1 MEGKYSLQRGQG
13 SQCLRGSGSHAMV
26 EATSYL
32 SNIYLSEEQGLFQ
45 PIESLRQ
52 KRGTKPIHSKKKSN
66 SNSVPLKPQT
76 VPLDW

>member
-1 MEGKYSLQRGQG
+1 
-13 SQCLRGSGSHAMV
+13 MV

-52 KRGTKPIHSKKKSN
+52 KRGTKPIHSKKKKKQKQLSAPQAPNCPTGLVITDN
-66 SNSVPLKPQT
+66 S
-76 VPLDW
+76 